1 MVQAC
6 EYESFFLA
14 LACTEWHKL
23 HESSLQFQMRIH
35 FFAFLNHNLEEM
47 YWSLEE
53 NICCKKTW
61 CMKHFGWKA
70 AIPQGHRII

>member
-47 YWSLEE
+47 Y
-53 NICCKKTW
+53 
-61 CMKHFGWKA
+61 
-70 AIPQGHRII
+70 